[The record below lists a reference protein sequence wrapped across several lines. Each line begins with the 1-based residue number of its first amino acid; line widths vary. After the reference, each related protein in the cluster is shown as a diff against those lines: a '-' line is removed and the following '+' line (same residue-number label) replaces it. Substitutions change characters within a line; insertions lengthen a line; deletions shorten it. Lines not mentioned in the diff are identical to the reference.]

1 MDLNTWDYVYSNTN
15 QWSPVPSSSLDIIK
29 PEADYCVYVE
39 ILTTNIAYKLEK
51 AFGSNTIRFRG
62 EDHIVV
68 HCNEETLVKICSEH
82 DYILKYELYKD
93 FIRIAE

>member
-1 MDLNTWDYVYSNTN
+1 MDSNTWDYVYSNTN

-39 ILTTNIAYKLEK
+39 ILTTNI
-51 AFGSNTIRFRG
+51 
-62 EDHIVV
+62 VV